1 MIGFNCSSCTLRFTF
16 VICAIVSNMILTSP
30 YGPLLNNVDWLSEEI
45 RTMSFLPPILLSG
58 LLLLSGIQS
67 PANRPSVGAFRSASS
82 VHQFYKFHFGQNLF
96 ISIESVVS
104 VCSFTSCVL
113 GNADCGYL
121 YCRPRSPPLDMS
133 IRCSTALGSG
143 SQKYMGSYRIVIP
156 LYTHIEKL
164 LSF

>member
-96 ISIESVVS
+96 ISIESAVS
-104 VCSFTSCVL
+104 VSLFTSSYFL

-121 YCRPRSPPLDMS
+121 YCGPRCAVRYVDTLQYSSRKWLSKVHGVLQDCCSS
-133 IRCSTALGSG
+133 I
-143 SQKYMGSYRIVIP
+143 
-156 LYTHIEKL
+156 HIEKL
-164 LSF
+164 LFL

>member
-1 MIGFNCSSCTLRFTF
+1 MIGSNHSSCTF

-67 PANRPSVGAFRSASS
+67 PSFRSASS
-82 VHQFYKFHFGQNLF
+82 VHQLYKFHFGQNLF

-121 YCRPRSPPLDMS
+121 YCGP
-133 IRCSTALGSG
+133 RCSAVRYVDTLQYSSRKWLSKVHGVLQDCCS
-143 SQKYMGSYRIVIP
+143 SI
-156 LYTHIEKL
+156 HIEKL
-164 LSF
+164 LSFG